1 MDKVGGFIE
10 EVDFEGNDGV
20 RCMGEIYEDQV
31 HLCGFN

>member
-20 RCMGEIYEDQV
+20 RCMGEIYVVSIEI
-31 HLCGFN
+31 